1 MLPVVANKNRPNM
14 QRFLIILIMLTL
26 GLTGFSQ
33 TENEIS
39 VDSLAVD
46 EEMITYIETPP
57 KFHGG
62 EDSLW
67 CFIENKLDFKI
78 LNYSNSQ
85 GKVLVF
91 FEIDTTGKV
100 INIQTNPDYTQRL
113 GWLVNDSL
121 IESEIKRVIK
131 LLPDWEPGLQRDK
144 PIRVKYTLPIK
155 IPYTDYKCKTID
167 NPTTTYWKVD
177 KYAQFRYKGEKETKE
192 SIEKFIGENG
202 IWPSQDDCIGKVYV
216 RVIINEKGEL
226 SDFVILRGL
235 DGCRGFN
242 EEALRLV
249 GLMPN
254 WKPAE
259 INGKPVKSYTVIPI
273 SFILR

>member
-1 MLPVVANKNRPNM
+1 MT
-14 QRFLIILIMLTL
+14 F

-33 TENEIS
+33 IENEIS
-39 VDSLAVD
+39 GDSLAMN

-57 KFHGG
+57 KFQGG
-62 EDSLW
+62 EDSIW
-67 CFIENKLDFKI
+67 CFIENNLDFKI

-100 INIQTNPDYTQRL
+100 IKIQTNPDYTQRL
-113 GWLVNDSL
+113 EWLVNDSL

-242 EEALRLV
+242 KEALRLV

>member
-1 MLPVVANKNRPNM
+1 M
-14 QRFLIILIMLTL
+14 QRILIILIMLTF

-33 TENEIS
+33 IENEIS
-39 VDSLAVD
+39 GDSLAMN

-57 KFHGG
+57 KFQGG
-62 EDSLW
+62 EDSLL
-67 CFIENKLDFKI
+67 CFIENNLDFKI
-78 LNYSNSQ
+78 LNHSNSQ

-113 GWLVNDSL
+113 EWLVNDSL

-144 PIRVKYTLPIK
+144 PIRVKYTLPIM
-155 IPYTDYKCKTID
+155 IPYMDYKCKTID

-216 RVIINEKGEL
+216 RVIINEQGEL
-226 SDFVILRGL
+226 SDYVILRGL

-249 GLMPN
+249 GLMSK
-254 WKPAE
+254 WEPAE

-273 SFILR
+273 SFMLR

>member
-1 MLPVVANKNRPNM
+1 
-14 QRFLIILIMLTL
+14 MLTF

-33 TENEIS
+33 IENEIS
-39 VDSLAVD
+39 GDSLAVN

-57 KFHGG
+57 KFQGG

-67 CFIENKLDFKI
+67 CFIENNLDFKI

-85 GKVLVF
+85 GKVLVC

-113 GWLVNDSL
+113 EWLVNDSL

-131 LLPDWEPGLQRDK
+131 LLPDWVPGLQRYK

-177 KYAQFRYKGEKETKE
+177 NYAQFRYKGVKETKE

-202 IWPSQDDCIGKVYV
+202 IWPSQDDCSGKVYV

-235 DGCRGFN
+235 YGCRGFN